1 VVLHGRG
8 IAGLPAALH
17 SKARVILQSANRRR
31 PLGKTGHHLNV
42 VVAGHLRSEKSPET
56 IFATAQ
62 LLRNTAGIRLIHI
75 GKALDPERADQAT
88 ATMQA
93 CTGYRWRGAL
103 PHDAVR
109 DAIQRAHVLVHPSR
123 MEGGANVVIEAITSG
138 TPVLASAVDGNIGLL
153 GEDYPGYFPW
163 GDAPSLAAMLTRLR
177 LELTTGNALLRQLTP
192 AIAARAPLFE
202 PEHERQCVRQ
212 LVTDLHRR

>member
-1 VVLHGRG
+1 
-8 IAGLPAALH
+8 
-17 SKARVILQSANRRR
+17 
-31 PLGKTGHHLNV
+31 
-42 VVAGHLRSEKSPET
+42 
-56 IFATAQ
+56 
-62 LLRNTAGIRLIHI
+62 
-75 GKALDPERADQAT
+75 
-88 ATMQA
+88 MQA
-93 CTGYRWRGAL
+93 CPGYRWRGAL